1 MKKKIMV
8 VLIICIM
15 FLLGFIVWKTIKTK
29 TSLELLSEINSS
41 DISTIEIIRKTPLE
55 KNEIVINNKEN
66 INDIYNRLTNIKVVK
81 KAQVDCVNNEVIY
94 YIYYEEKKLDIK
106 FECNYLIDKNG
117 TYEVKG
123 EIINEKDF

>member
-8 VLIICIM
+8 VIICIM
-15 FLLGFIVWKTIKTK
+15 LLLGFIVWKTIKTK
-29 TSLELLSEINSS
+29 TSLELLSKINSS

-55 KNEIVINNKEN
+55 KNEIVINNKED

-94 YIYYEEKKLDIK
+94 YIYYEEKKLEIK
-106 FECNYLIDKNG
+106 FECNYLIDKKG

-123 EIINEKDF
+123 EIVNEKDF